1 VVGAVVEAGTRVALP
16 WGREFSLGQYLG
28 LVLIAAGT
36 LVGAWSG
43 RRWSHRS
50 TVLLGAASGV
60 LLAVAGADIV
70 PHAVHEANEV
80 GLSRWVVPVT
90 AVTAFALASA
100 GRLLRRRSGPGLL
113 LSAGT
118 AVALVLHRLV
128 EGMTVALLASVP
140 VVAALVVHSVSEGLA
155 LTVVLD
161 ARGRR
166 PLTPWLVAVCLSPLV
181 GGWITLVAPV
191 PERVRV
197 VLLAVVAGVLLR
209 GAGTALAL
217 ARRRR
222 AAGEL
227 AGPPALLALGSAA
240 AVTVAA
246 VLVLR

>member
-1 VVGAVVEAGTRVALP
+1 MAGAVVEAGAGVALS

-28 LVLIAAGT
+28 LMLIAAGT

-70 PHAVHEANEV
+70 PHAVHEADEV
-80 GLSRWVVPVT
+80 GLSRWVVPV
-90 AVTAFALASA
+90 AVVMAFALASA
-100 GRLLRRRSGPGLL
+100 GRLLRRRCEPGRLQ
-113 LSAGT
+113 SAGT
-118 AVALVLHRLV
+118 AMALVLHRLV

-155 LTVVLD
+155 LTAVLD

-166 PLTPWLVAVCLSPLV
+166 RLTPWLVTVCLSPLV

-191 PERVRV
+191 PEWVHV
-197 VLLAVVAGVLLR
+197 LLLAVVAGVLLR

-227 AGPPALLALGSAA
+227 AGPPVLLALGSAA
-240 AVTVAA
+240 VVTVAA
-246 VLVLR
+246 VLVQR

>member
-1 VVGAVVEAGTRVALP
+1 MVGAAVEAGEPFALS
-16 WGREFSLGQYLG
+16 WGEFSLGQYLG
-28 LVLIAAGT
+28 LLLIAAGT

-50 TVLLGAASGV
+50 TALLGAASGV

-70 PHAVHEANEV
+70 PHAVHEADEV
-80 GLSRWVVPVT
+80 ELPRWIVPVIVV
-90 AVTAFALASA
+90 AAFALASA
-100 GRLLRRRSGPGLL
+100 GRLPRRRCEPGRV

-128 EGMTVALLASVP
+128 EGMTVVLLASVP

-155 LTVVLD
+155 LTAVLD

-166 PLTPWLVAVCLSPLV
+166 PLTPWLAAVCLSPLV

-191 PERVRV
+191 PEWVHV

-217 ARRRR
+217 ARRRQS
-222 AAGEL
+222 AGEL
-227 AGPPALLALGSAA
+227 AGPPVLLALGSAA
-240 AVTVAA
+240 VVTAAA
-246 VLVLR
+246 VLILR

>member
-1 VVGAVVEAGTRVALP
+1 MAGAVVDAGARVALS
-16 WGREFSLGQYLG
+16 WAGEFSLGQYLG

-70 PHAVHEANEV
+70 PHAVHEADEA

-90 AVTAFALASA
+90 AVLVFALASA
-100 GRLLRRRSGPGLL
+100 GRLLRRRCEPGRL

-128 EGMTVALLASVP
+128 EGMTVVLLASVP

-155 LTVVLD
+155 LTAVLD

-166 PLTPWLVAVCLSPLV
+166 PLAPWLAAVCLSPLV
-181 GGWITLVAPV
+181 GGWITLVVPV
-191 PERVRV
+191 PEWVHV

-222 AAGEL
+222 AGGEL
-227 AGPPALLALGSAA
+227 AGPPVLLALGSAA

>member
-1 VVGAVVEAGTRVALP
+1 MVGAAVEAGERFALS
-16 WGREFSLGQYLG
+16 WGEFSLGQYLG

-70 PHAVHEANEV
+70 PHALHEAEEV
-80 GLSRWVVPVT
+80 GLSGWVVPVA
-90 AVTAFALASA
+90 AVSAFALASA
-100 GRLLRRRSGPGLL
+100 GHSLRKRGEPGRLA
-113 LSAGT
+113 SAGT

-155 LTVVLD
+155 LTAVLD
-161 ARGRR
+161 SRGRR

-191 PERVRV
+191 PEWVH
-197 VLLAVVAGVLLR
+197 VLLLSVVAGVLLR
-209 GAGTALAL
+209 GASMALAL

-227 AGPPALLALGSAA
+227 AGPPVLLALGSAVV
-240 AVTVAA
+240 VTVAA